1 MSSSASAGTITAR
14 LDRLPHTRHVWMT
27 VILLSLGGMFE
38 FYDLFFTAY
47 VVPGLVREGLL
58 RSVSVGIFTG
68 PAVFPAAT
76 FAGLFIGTLVFGS
89 VADKYG
95 RRSIFTFSL
104 LWYCIATVV
113 MAFQATGVG
122 VVVWRLIASIGIGI
136 ELVTIDTYLAELV
149 PKDMRGRAFAV
160 NQMIQFAIVPV
171 VALFAWLL
179 VPLDPFGFAGWR
191 WVTLIG
197 SVGAVVVWF
206 IRLRLPES
214 PRWLIQHGR
223 IVEAEAVTAKIE
235 AAVQADLGGASLP
248 PVVETVA
255 VPSVAEGAGAFAEI
269 FSPRFRTRTI
279 MLMVFQFF
287 QTVGFYG
294 FANWVPTLI
303 AQQGINLSQ
312 SLLYSFI
319 IAIANPF
326 GPMLATTFADKVE
339 LKWVL
344 MSAAFCIGLFGTLFA
359 QQHAM
364 LGLIF
369 FGVLITLANT
379 ILSFSFH
386 AYQTELFPTR
396 IRARAVGFTYA
407 FSRISTVFISFM
419 IGFFLNTGGVSA
431 VFAFIAVSMAI
442 VILSIGLY
450 GPRTRGMQLERISH

>member
-1 MSSSASAGTITAR
+1 MSSATAATITAR
-14 LDRLPHTRHVWMT
+14 LDRLPPTRHVWTT

-38 FYDLFFTAY
+38 FYDLFFTGY

-58 RSVSVGIFTG
+58 KSVSVGIFTG

-76 FAGLFIGTLVFGS
+76 FAGLFIGTMAFGF

-104 LWYCIATVV
+104 LWYCIATII
-113 MAFQATGVG
+113 MAFQYTGVG
-122 VVVWRLIASIGIGI
+122 VVVWRLIAGIGIGV
-136 ELVTIDTYLAELV
+136 ELVTIDAYLAELV
-149 PKDMRGRAFAV
+149 PKNMRGRAFAV
-160 NQMIQFAIVPV
+160 NQMIQFAVVPV
-171 VALFAWLL
+171 VAFLAWLL
-179 VPLDPFGFAGWR
+179 VPVDPFGFSGWR

-197 SVGAVVVWF
+197 SIGAVVVWF

-223 IVEAEAVTAKIE
+223 IAEAEAITTRIE
-235 AAVQADLGGASLP
+235 AAVQADLGGKPLP
-248 PVVETVA
+248 PVIEAATIS
-255 VPSVAEGAGAFAEI
+255 SVKEGAGPFSEI
-269 FSPRFRTRTI
+269 FSPAYRSRTI

-326 GPMLATTFADKVE
+326 GPALATTFADKLE

-344 MSAAFCIGLFGTLFA
+344 VSSAFCIGLFGMLFA

-364 LGLIF
+364 MGLIF

-407 FSRISTVFISFM
+407 FSRISTVFVSFM
-419 IGFFLNTGGVSA
+419 IGFFLQTGGTSA
-431 VFAFIAVSMAI
+431 VFAFIAISMLI
-442 VILSIGLY
+442 VIVSIGGF
-450 GPRTRGMQLERISH
+450 GPRTRGLQLERISH